1 MGAPK
6 ADGLALIAVKEGFR
20 EVTGRYVV
28 GESRSGRENL
38 LPVWRGLVGRVGLE
52 PTTRWLRAPV
62 RNQKIQQHP
71 VVGVA
76 EHGKT

>member
-28 GESRSGRENL
+28 GESSSGREYH
-38 LPVWRGLVGRVGLE
+38 LPVWRELVGRVGLE
-52 PTTRWLRAPV
+52 PTTR
-62 RNQKIQQHP
+62 
-71 VVGVA
+71 
-76 EHGKT
+76 